1 VRARLSQIDLNPVLP
16 PYTTAV
22 RFVNMHYAG
31 AKFSLAFNASN
42 MHVVLAV
49 APTNSSVW
57 ITIAGTKQSA
67 QLVPNKAFLHSRAAF
82 SLSTRH

>member
-1 VRARLSQIDLNPVLP
+1 MDLNPVLP

-31 AKFSLAFNASN
+31 AEFSLTFNASN
-42 MHVVLAV
+42 MHVVLVV
-49 APTNSSVW
+49 APANSSVW

-67 QLVPNKAFLHSRAAF
+67 QLLPNKAFVHLRAAF
-82 SLSTRH
+82 SLSTE